1 MLEQNERCYVS
12 QNAGDWQKGLIKQS
26 CHRTMSGNRLL
37 AQTTMQIHI
46 RNELLPVYSSYIASR
61 ISNKEVEMFIRDG
74 ILPEH
79 KERNSKFKVR
89 RSFIQTS
96 YKVLVF
102 TF

>member
-46 RNELLPVYSSYIASR
+46 RNELLPV
-61 ISNKEVEMFIRDG
+61 
-74 ILPEH
+74 
-79 KERNSKFKVR
+79 
-89 RSFIQTS
+89 
-96 YKVLVF
+96 
-102 TF
+102 